1 MSQTENKFKQRIVGA
16 VVLVALAVI
25 FLPML
30 FNTQEEQPLPKA
42 LIEVPAKPSIPAA
55 PEFAI
60 KEIQVPEPV
69 AEPVPEPVPVPEIA
83 EDTTAAP
90 EKIVESVPSQPVQQE
105 APKPSVTKPGI
116 DKDNLPVSWSIQVSS
131 TSNETGANQL
141 RDDYRKKGYKAYV
154 RPEGATFKVLIG
166 PFPRQA
172 DALSE
177 CEKIKQRE
185 RNKGACFVTRY
196 QP

>member
-30 FNTQEEQPLPKA
+30 FNTQEEQPLPEA

-69 AEPVPEPVPVPEIA
+69 AEPVPEPVPEIA
-83 EDTTAAP
+83 EDTPAAP
-90 EKIVESVPSQPVQQE
+90 EKIVESAPSQPAQQE
-105 APKPSVTKPGI
+105 ASKPSVTKPGI

-154 RPEGATFKVLIG
+154 RPEGATFKVLVG

-177 CEKIKQRE
+177 CEKIKLRE

>member
-1 MSQTENKFKQRIVGA
+1 MTQTENKFKQRIVGA

-30 FNTQEEQPLPKA
+30 FNAQEEQPLPEA

-55 PEFAI
+55 PKFAI
-60 KEIQVPEPV
+60 EEIQVPEPV
-69 AEPVPEPVPVPEIA
+69 AEPVPEPMPEIA
-83 EDTTAAP
+83 QNAPAAP

-105 APKPSVTKPGI
+105 ATKPAVTKPGI

-131 TSNETGANQL
+131 SSNQTGANQL

-154 RPEGATFKVLIG
+154 RPEDATFKVLIG

>member
-1 MSQTENKFKQRIVGA
+1 MSQAESKFKQRIVGA
-16 VVLVALAVI
+16 VVLVALAII

-30 FNTQEEQPLPKA
+30 FSKQEEQPLTQA
-42 LIEVPAKPSIPAA
+42 LIDVPAKPSIPAQ
-55 PEFAI
+55 PDFSIE
-60 KEIQVPEPV
+60 EVQVPEPV
-69 AEPVPEPVPVPEIA
+69 TEPVPEPELPAVVPAAPA
-83 EDTTAAP
+83 EP
-90 EKIVESVPSQPVQQE
+90 EKIVEHVPVQPVKQE
-105 APKPSVTKPGI
+105 TVEPPPAKPGI
-116 DKDNLPVSWSIQVSS
+116 DKNNLPVSWSIQVSS

-172 DALSE
+172 DASSE
-177 CEKIKQRE
+177 CDKIKQRE
-185 RNKGACFVTRY
+185 RNKGACFLVRY